1 MLKDIDWLKEQLG
14 LIDWRWG
21 EDKGSEFFRGF
32 STALIIAKRLINQ
45 MDEPKP
51 LIIPHFVDK
60 WLKKR
65 KKDFKTSHEAIL
77 YIHSYGWDD
86 ETHIDF
92 KLYIWIPDNVE
103 LFSRVW
109 NNSYMVEEEVE

>member
-1 MLKDIDWLKEQLG
+1 MLKDIDWLKEHLG
-14 LIDWRWG
+14 LSDLRWA
-21 EDKGSEFFRGF
+21 EDKESEFFRGY
-32 STALIIAKRLINQ
+32 SAALDIAKSLVNK

-65 KKDFKTSHEAIL
+65 RKDFKTSHDAIL
-77 YIHSYGWDD
+77 YINSYGWDD

-92 KLYIWIPDNVE
+92 KLYKWIPDNVE
-103 LFSRVW
+103 LFARAW
-109 NNSYMVEEEVE
+109 NNIYIVEEY